1 MNKISHPR
9 REFLIRLSSVS
20 AVLASG
26 ATLSACGNGNDPV
39 VSFNYGVASG
49 DPLTDRVILWT
60 HAAVG
65 QSTDD
70 VPLTYQVATDNNFS
84 NIVSSGTVNAS
95 SANNNTA
102 KVDALGLT
110 PGNEYFYRFVARGG
124 YNSSVG
130 KTRTLPANSV
140 TEVKLAVFSCSSY
153 AHGYFSVYEAAANSD
168 AQYALHLGD
177 YIYEYKDGEYPA
189 TPVTGRNVTPKT
201 EIYSL
206 ADYRMRHAQ
215 QKSDPSLKTL
225 HSRMAMIA
233 VWDDHEFA
241 NDAFMTG
248 AENHTE
254 VTEGTFAAR
263 KAAALQAYHEWMPIR
278 TGTDKSVIYRSFN
291 FGNLLS
297 LHMLDTRII
306 GREKQLPL
314 TEITTPAG
322 YTAWTSNSRQLMGTA
337 QTAWLA
343 TQMATST
350 AKWQVLGQQV
360 VMAKT
365 WIPASIQTKF
375 DSYFRAPA
383 VNTITATRTEVE
395 IYKAQYAAALTA
407 GTIPAYLGGQTANSY
422 LNAANPA
429 IPYNMDAWD
438 GYPAARETVLGAFVQ
453 AAAATPSV
461 GKKLVVL
468 SGDSHNA
475 WHNNLTTLNGTKVGE
490 EFATTS
496 VSSPGWE
503 EYFPAAY
510 FPDTI
515 KTLLESTTAV
525 SNVQWT
531 DTTRRGYLKMTFT
544 PTQAKGE
551 FIFIDSVSTK
561 PYAIATP
568 VPAETRTYAG

>member
-1 MNKISHPR
+1 MNKISPPR

-20 AVLASG
+20 AVLATG

-39 VSFNYGVASG
+39 VLFNYGVASG

-60 HAAVG
+60 HATFE

-70 VPLTYQVATDNNFS
+70 VQLTYQVATDNNFS
-84 NIVSSGTVNAS
+84 SVVSTGIATASASNNYTV
-95 SANNNTA
+95 
-102 KVDALGLT
+102 KVDATGLAA
-110 PGNEYFYRFVARGG
+110 GNEYFYRFVARGG
-124 YNSSVG
+124 FSSSVG

-153 AHGYFSVYEAAANSD
+153 AHGYFSVYEAAASSD
-168 AQYALHLGD
+168 AQFALHLGD
-177 YIYEYKDGEYPA
+177 YIYEYKDGEYPT
-189 TPVTGRNVTPKT
+189 TPVVGRNVSPST

-225 HSRMAMIA
+225 HARMPMIA

-254 VTEGTFAAR
+254 ATEGTFAAR

-278 TGTDKSVIYRSFN
+278 TGVDKSVIYRSFN

-306 GREKQLPL
+306 GREKQLAL
-314 TEITTPAG
+314 TEIQTPAG
-322 YTAWTSNSRQLMGTA
+322 YAAWTSTSRQLMGST
-337 QTAWLA
+337 QTTWLA

-383 VNTITATRTEVE
+383 PGTITAIRTEVE
-395 IYKAQYAAALTA
+395 TYKGQYTAALTA
-407 GTIPAYLGGQTANSY
+407 GTIPAYLSGQTANAY

-438 GYPAARETVLGAFVQ
+438 GYPVARETVLGAFVQ

-468 SGDSHNA
+468 SGDTHNA

-490 EFATTS
+490 EFATSS

-503 EYFPAAY
+503 EYFPTAY
-510 FPDTI
+510 FPNTI

-561 PYAIATP
+561 LYAIATP
-568 VPAETRTYAG
+568 DASETRTYAG

>member
-1 MNKISHPR
+1 MNKISPPR

-20 AVLASG
+20 AVLATG
-26 ATLSACGNGNDPV
+26 ATLSACGNSNDPV
-39 VSFNYGVASG
+39 VLFNYGVASG

-60 HAAVG
+60 HATFE

-70 VPLTYQVATDNNFS
+70 VQLTYEVATDNNFS
-84 NIVSSGTVNAS
+84 SVVSSGIATASASNNYTV
-95 SANNNTA
+95 
-102 KVDALGLT
+102 KVDATGLAA
-110 PGNEYFYRFVARGG
+110 GNEYFYRFVARGG
-124 YNSSVG
+124 FSSSVG

-153 AHGYFSVYEAAANSD
+153 AHGYFSVYEAAASSD

-177 YIYEYKDGEYPA
+177 YIYEYKDGEYPT
-189 TPVTGRNVTPKT
+189 TPVVGRNVSPRT

-225 HSRMAMIA
+225 HARMPMIA

-254 VTEGTFAAR
+254 ATEGTFTAR

-278 TGTDKSVIYRSFN
+278 TGVDKSVIYRSFN

-306 GREKQLPL
+306 GREKQLAL
-314 TEITTPAG
+314 TEIQTPAG
-322 YTAWTSNSRQLMGTA
+322 YAAWTSTSRQLMGST
-337 QTAWLA
+337 QTTWLA

-383 VNTITATRTEVE
+383 PGTITAIRTEVE
-395 IYKAQYAAALTA
+395 TYKGQYTAALTA
-407 GTIPAYLGGQTANSY
+407 GTIPAYLSGQTANAY

-438 GYPAARETVLGAFVQ
+438 GYPVARETVLGAFVQ

-468 SGDSHNA
+468 AGDTHNA

-490 EFATTS
+490 EFATSS

-503 EYFPAAY
+503 EYFPTAY
-510 FPDTI
+510 FPNTI

-561 PYAIATP
+561 LYAIATP
-568 VPAETRTYAG
+568 DASETRTYAG

>member
-26 ATLSACGNGNDPV
+26 ATLSACGDGNDPV
-39 VSFNYGVASG
+39 VLFNYGVASG
-49 DPLTDRVILWT
+49 DPLTDRVMLWT
-60 HAAVG
+60 HAAFELSAG
-65 QSTDD
+65 D

-84 NIVSSGTVNAS
+84 NIVSTGSVVASG
-95 SANNNTA
+95 ANNNTV
-102 KVDALGLT
+102 KVDALGLAA
-110 PGNEYFYRFVARGG
+110 GNEYFYRFVARGG
-124 YNSSVG
+124 HSSSVG
-130 KTRTLPANSV
+130 KTRTLPASSV
-140 TEVKLAVFSCSSY
+140 AEVKLAVFSCSSY
-153 AHGYFSVYEAAANSD
+153 AHGYFSVYEAAASSD

-189 TPVTGRNVTPKT
+189 TPVVGRNVSPKT

-225 HSRMAMIA
+225 HARMPMIA
-233 VWDDHEFA
+233 VWDDHEFT
-241 NDAFMTG
+241 NDAYMTG

-254 VTEGTFAAR
+254 ATEGTFAAR
-263 KAAALQAYHEWMPIR
+263 KEAALQAYHEWMPIR

-306 GREKQLPL
+306 GREKQLAL
-314 TEITTPAG
+314 TDLGSA
-322 YTAWTSNSRQLMGTA
+322 AWLSTSRQLMGST
-337 QTAWLA
+337 QTTWLA

-365 WIPASIQTKF
+365 WIPASIQKKF

-383 VNTITATRTEVE
+383 PDTIGAIRTEVE
-395 IYKAQYAAALTA
+395 TYKSQYSAALTA
-407 GTIPAYLGGQTANSY
+407 GTIPVYLAGGNANAYLKGAPTD
-422 LNAANPA
+422 NPA

-438 GYPAARETVLGAFVQ
+438 GYPVARETVLGAFVQ

-468 SGDSHNA
+468 SGDTHNA

-490 EFATTS
+490 EFATPS

-503 EYFPAAY
+503 EYFPTAF
-510 FPDTI
+510 FPGTI

-531 DTTRRGYLKMTFT
+531 DTTRRGYLKMSFT

-561 PYAIATP
+561 SYAIATP
-568 VPAETRTYAG
+568 VAAETRTYAG